1 VAADDKRLQALLGQ
15 LVPRTRDIVLRT
27 PIAGDVERLESL
39 LTLTPSNQ
47 SVVARRLDMAWT
59 WDDALKLLPEEPSN
73 EGVERADAQDGHRA
87 HAAETTDTANAPKT
101 DIALGD
107 VAEQL
112 ADLEARPGSSDE
124 NCHVVLVRLNELRPN
139 SINATIYRESLD
151 DARLRDLAD
160 HIAEYGQREP
170 IIVDSSLMI
179 LSGERRWRAL
189 RLIGAEYAR
198 VVVDPTQR
206 TADEVEDLVLDDFS
220 LKRKPSVEEQLNVY
234 DAAVRSYTRRYG
246 RATGR
251 PRKGDKNLSG
261 FWDAH
266 RIRDEAAV
274 AAGLGSR
281 ETVRHAKWVLKHGD
295 SETKAA
301 MLCRGITINAAY
313 VGLQEARE
321 DESGTD
327 TRAPQQLPNG
337 SCTHLRLV
345 LPQPSSTEGEP
356 QRAGEGPG
364 TAAPSG
370 EEQPSR
376 CGVPAATPEGADS
389 AIAHGHEG
397 QKTGTSEVSPAQTAA
412 SEASSH
418 LPPSEGAPGP
428 NGHGP
433 EVRPAAST
441 KARAASK
448 REREPD
454 ARSFDRGITAAA
466 RYVSAL
472 RKRDEVEALSARDK
486 AIAILTAAANGDG
499 NAERQ
504 VAGIEDEKAEGA
516 EQDSVLDEGG
526 LGSSEENRP
535 PDDAEVDLTASPEE
549 AEGESSTSTGSDN
562 PYLGSQE
569 DIESGGTDD
578 DDEVNALAKVKRAEF
593 DYSDYYYDVD
603 DRDESDDAQSDA
615 DDDDQVGNED
625 EWEEDA
631 VSDEDD
637 ELKDPLD
644 AEVDELVGR
653 ARAR

>member
-1 VAADDKRLQALLGQ
+1 
-15 LVPRTRDIVLRT
+15 
-27 PIAGDVERLESL
+27 
-39 LTLTPSNQ
+39 
-47 SVVARRLDMAWT
+47 
-59 WDDALKLLPEEPSN
+59 
-73 EGVERADAQDGHRA
+73 
-87 HAAETTDTANAPKT
+87 
-101 DIALGD
+101 
-107 VAEQL
+107 
-112 ADLEARPGSSDE
+112 
-124 NCHVVLVRLNELRPN
+124 
-139 SINATIYRESLD
+139 
-151 DARLRDLAD
+151 
-160 HIAEYGQREP
+160 
-170 IIVDSSLMI
+170 
-179 LSGERRWRAL
+179 
-189 RLIGAEYAR
+189 
-198 VVVDPTQR
+198 
-206 TADEVEDLVLDDFS
+206 
-220 LKRKPSVEEQLNVY
+220 
-234 DAAVRSYTRRYG
+234 
-246 RATGR
+246 
-251 PRKGDKNLSG
+251 
-261 FWDAH
+261 
-266 RIRDEAAV
+266 
-274 AAGLGSR
+274 
-281 ETVRHAKWVLKHGD
+281 
-295 SETKAA
+295 
-301 MLCRGITINAAY
+301 
-313 VGLQEARE
+313 
-321 DESGTD
+321 
-327 TRAPQQLPNG
+327 
-337 SCTHLRLV
+337 
-345 LPQPSSTEGEP
+345 
-356 QRAGEGPG
+356 
-364 TAAPSG
+364 
-370 EEQPSR
+370 
-376 CGVPAATPEGADS
+376 
-389 AIAHGHEG
+389 
-397 QKTGTSEVSPAQTAA
+397 
-412 SEASSH
+412 
-418 LPPSEGAPGP
+418 
-428 NGHGP
+428 
-433 EVRPAAST
+433 VRPAAST